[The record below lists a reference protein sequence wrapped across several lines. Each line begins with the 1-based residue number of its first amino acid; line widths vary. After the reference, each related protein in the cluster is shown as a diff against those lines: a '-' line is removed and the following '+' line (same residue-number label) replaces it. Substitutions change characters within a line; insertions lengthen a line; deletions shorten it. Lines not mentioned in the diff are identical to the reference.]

1 MKRCIIAL
9 AITLCTTVVYAADFN
24 LPVTL
29 DASDVRLLKERWG
42 TPEAPAD
49 NPTTQARAS
58 EVCSQTLK
66 GLANEQLVTMGSDV
80 TRAYNAQAAARKQ
93 VIFDR
98 LKELKE
104 GR

>member
-1 MKRCIIAL
+1 MKRYICAL
-9 AITLCTTVVYAADFN
+9 AIMLCTTVVYAADFN

-29 DASDVRLLKERWG
+29 DASDVTLLKERWG
-42 TPEAPAD
+42 SAGSPAD

-80 TRAYNAQAAARKQ
+80 TRAYNAQAPARKQ
-93 VIFDR
+93 IVFDR
-98 LKELKE
+98 LKELRE